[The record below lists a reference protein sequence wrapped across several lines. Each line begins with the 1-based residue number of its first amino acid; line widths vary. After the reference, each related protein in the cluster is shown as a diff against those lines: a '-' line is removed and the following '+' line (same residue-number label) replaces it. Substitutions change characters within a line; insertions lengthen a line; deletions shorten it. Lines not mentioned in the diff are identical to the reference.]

1 MSFSIRTRRSTV
13 ALWIVFFVNGAVL
26 ASWAPRIPQ
35 VKSELSL
42 TDGQMGWALLGV
54 AAGSVPA
61 LIGTARM
68 LRSVSARSVC
78 ITSSIA
84 FAGAL
89 PLIALASNGWLLG
102 VALAVLG
109 AASGCL
115 DVAMNTAAI
124 DYQNRAGAR
133 ILSRLHGGY
142 SLGVLAGASSGA
154 LASKFDFTVL
164 EHFSAVSVGLL
175 LLALTASASLPRVTR
190 TPTSN
195 PTATLG
201 NSTGVEF
208 LHSSPN
214 TRFARVLA
222 IPVAVG
228 AMAVAALLVEGM
240 VTDWSALLVSRDFR
254 GGATVGATAV
264 VVFSCAMFLSRSFGD
279 LIIDRLGPRRT
290 LVSAAV
296 VVTSAT
302 LVGLLL
308 QHSPWGVVVAMAFI
322 GLALGPLFPLL
333 ITEAGRRSHSGV
345 AVATARVSAV
355 GYGAYLAGPPLV
367 GFLADH
373 TGLTSAFVVVA
384 CTCSIALA
392 YTSKSLQHKPSRTVS
407 TTQFAER

>member
-1 MSFSIRTRRSTV
+1 MSFSVRPRRSTV

-35 VKSELSL
+35 VKLELAL

-61 LIGTARM
+61 LTGTARL

-78 ITSSIA
+78 IGSSVA

-89 PLIALASNGWLLG
+89 PLIAVASNGWVLG
-102 VALAVLG
+102 LALAVLG

-124 DYQNRAGAR
+124 DYQNRTGAR

-154 LASKFDFTVL
+154 LALKFDFTVL
-164 EHFSAVSVGLL
+164 EHFSAVSATLV
-175 LLALTASASLPRVTR
+175 LLALAASASLPRPTR
-190 TPTSN
+190 PPAPN
-195 PTATLG
+195 PTAPLV
-201 NSTGVEF
+201 NSAGVGY
-208 LHSSPN
+208 LHCSPN
-214 TRFARVLA
+214 TWFARVLA

-240 VTDWSALLVSRDFR
+240 VTDWSALLVSRDFG

-290 LVSAAV
+290 SVSAAFTV
-296 VVTSAT
+296 SSAT

-333 ITEAGRRSHSGV
+333 ITEAGRRSHAGV

-373 TGLTSAFVVVA
+373 TGLTSAFVMVA
-384 CTCSIALA
+384 CTCAITLSYWAKTLRSSASDVI
-392 YTSKSLQHKPSRTVS
+392 
-407 TTQFAER
+407 TQQNSP

>member
-1 MSFSIRTRRSTV
+1 MSFSVRPRRSTV

-35 VKSELSL
+35 VKSELAL

-61 LIGTARM
+61 LTGTARM

-84 FAGAL
+84 FAAAL
-89 PLIALASNGWLLG
+89 PLIALTSNGWLLG
-102 VALAVLG
+102 LALAVLG
-109 AASGCL
+109 AASGWL

-124 DYQNRAGAR
+124 DYQNRIGAR
-133 ILSRLHGGY
+133 VLSRLHGGY

-154 LASKFDFTVL
+154 LASMFDFTVL
-164 EHFSAVSVGLL
+164 EHFSAVSATLV
-175 LLALTASASLPRVTR
+175 LLALAASASLPKPTR
-190 TPTSN
+190 PPASN
-195 PTATLG
+195 PTATLV
-201 NSTGVEF
+201 NSPGFEY

-240 VTDWSALLVSRDFR
+240 VTDWSALLVSRDFG

-279 LIIDRLGPRRT
+279 VIIDRLGPRRT
-290 LVSAAV
+290 VVSAAV

-302 LVGLLL
+302 LVGLLF

-333 ITEAGRRSHSGV
+333 ITEAGHRSHAGV

-373 TGLTSAFVVVA
+373 TGLTSAYVIVA
-384 CTCSIALA
+384 CTCAITLSYWAKTLRSGASDVI
-392 YTSKSLQHKPSRTVS
+392 
-407 TTQFAER
+407 TQQNSP